1 MNNTTESN
9 SSISTDELFEK
20 LTRESTFDITESKR
34 FDSDGNR
41 ITHYLIYLIRNNVN
55 GKIYVGQHVTDD
67 IFDTYMGTGKIMKL
81 ALRKYGTDN
90 FTKTILFDFPT
101 YKEMDD
107 KEREIVNEEFV
118 KRNDTYNILVGG
130 SGTYTRE
137 KKEREN
143 GVVRVGVGHEI
154 SEEDVEKNRQF
165 QREMY
170 KSGKWTQ
177 RNKGK
182 KMFFDENGGFH
193 YLGENETVPNGWTTE
208 RPKTDRDVEIDGL
221 LEKLHSLGSSR
232 KRLKGDSIQMM
243 KGYISRWEEIQM
255 EKAEEMTLWREIFE
269 YYKVHGKSST
279 VKKYRFVK
287 AITSVDRKL
296 KRLFP
301 DEYEEYIR
309 QNNMRV
315 AKNIERA
322 NEIKR
327 ILISEYGFNDDIVVY
342 DVKKMEKRLKNAIKR
357 KQKFDDKRKF
367 YMEMFEKYKIYGRK
381 YIVENY
387 PDEVDNF
394 THKFEVYLKDE
405 YNAFKNTKT
414 LNIK

>member
-34 FDSDGNR
+34 FDSDGKR

-182 KMFFDENGGFH
+182 KLFYDSLGNKH
-193 YLGENETVPNGWTTE
+193 YLGENESVPNGWTSVKPITE
-208 RPKTDRDVEIDGL
+208 RDVKI
-221 LEKLHSLGSSR
+221 EKLLDEIHKLGSKR
-232 KRLKGDSIQMM
+232 KHYDGDSIL
-243 KGYISRWEEIQM
+243 IL
-255 EKAEEMTLWREIFE
+255 EKELEKWKKIYADKKKEVAFWREIFDF
-269 YYKVHGKSST
+269 YKGCGYAMT
-279 VKKYRFVK
+279 IRKYSNV
-287 AITSVDRKL
+287 
-296 KRLFP
+296 
-301 DEYEEYIR
+301 
-309 QNNMRV
+309 
-315 AKNIERA
+315 
-322 NEIKR
+322 KR
-327 ILISEYGFNDDIVVY
+327 ISC
-342 DVKKMEKRLKNAIKR
+342 MREKFIKL
-357 KQKFDDKRKF
+357 F
-367 YMEMFEKYKIYGRK
+367 
-381 YIVENY
+381 
-387 PDEVDNF
+387 
-394 THKFEVYLKDE
+394 KDE
-405 YNAFKNTKT
+405 YFELMKTKKLDKSKENSCIT
-414 LNIK
+414 K